1 MVHITL
7 EELEKLAVQAPDD
20 LLAKS
25 FLQGALKLTNKEIN
39 TLVFLYGLCYLAE
52 RDIGEMLPTILNKL
66 SNDHPQEVMD
76 RVKIILNDF
85 LNKKINETQEL
96 NDVLQGLDQD
106 KANLILTSVKGRYN
120 KKPLIDIEKLSTFG
134 EKIFVYEQLFFENN
148 VIKIFRKIKKIR
160 NDISHL
166 RIADLTYNSEL
177 LILRKTKEKILK
189 DYFEAVFNPDHSRS
203 NFQENIEFL
212 PEEDSRVI
220 ALLDKLY

>member
-120 KKPLIDIEKLSTFG
+120 KKPLIDIEKLYTFG
-134 EKIFVYEQLFFENN
+134 EKIFVY
-148 VIKIFRKIKKIR
+148 
-160 NDISHL
+160 
-166 RIADLTYNSEL
+166 
-177 LILRKTKEKILK
+177 
-189 DYFEAVFNPDHSRS
+189 
-203 NFQENIEFL
+203 
-212 PEEDSRVI
+212 
-220 ALLDKLY
+220 